1 MTESWIPLNPGHICL
16 WTSIEFHPIIYPN
29 SSTGAIS
36 DSQQQKQAQIRYRA
50 CILMQ
55 ASLAQKYS
63 CDHFC
68 PEKFTFDYS

>member
-1 MTESWIPLNPGHICL
+1 MTESWTPLNPGHTCL
-16 WTSIEFHPIIYPN
+16 WTSIEFHPTIYPN

-36 DSQQQKQAQIRYRA
+36 DNQQQKQAQIRYRA

-55 ASLAQKYS
+55 ASLARKHS
-63 CDHFC
+63 CDHFY